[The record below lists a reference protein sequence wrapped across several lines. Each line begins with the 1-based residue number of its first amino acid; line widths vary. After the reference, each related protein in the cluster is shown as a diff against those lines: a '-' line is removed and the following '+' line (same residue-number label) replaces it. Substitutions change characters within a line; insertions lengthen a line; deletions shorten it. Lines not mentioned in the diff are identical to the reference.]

1 MQDGALPMTTHPPK
15 PNDMTFAEKTLLFYN
30 QLLPD
35 NELPKGIEIL
45 NPYTRKETL
54 AACEAFYTKFYN
66 DNKNRRII
74 FGINPGRFGAGV
86 TGIPFTDPVHLEKSC
101 GIPNNFDK
109 KPELSSQFIY
119 LLIENMGGVIPFY
132 RHYFIGAIS
141 PLGFVKGGK
150 NFNYYDDRMLERSLK
165 SFIVKNMVQQVALGI
180 RTDKCFCLG
189 NGKNFTY
196 LQRLNDELKI
206 FGEIIP
212 LPHPRW
218 VMQYR
223 RKQLQYY
230 LDDISRKLSI

>member
-1 MQDGALPMTTHPPK
+1 MTTHPLK
-15 PNDMTFAEKTLLFYN
+15 FNNMTFAEKTLLFYK
-30 QLLPD
+30 QLAPEK
-35 NELPKGIEIL
+35 ELPKDIEIL
-45 NPYTRKETL
+45 NPYTRNETL
-54 AACEAFYTKFYN
+54 AACETFYN
-66 DNKNRRII
+66 KYYNDHKNRRII

-101 GIPNNFDK
+101 DIPNSFDK

-119 LLIENMGGVIPFY
+119 LLIEKMGGVVPFY
-132 RHYFIGAIS
+132 QHYFLGAVS
-141 PLGFVKGGK
+141 PLGFVKNGK
-150 NFNYYDDRMLERSLK
+150 NFNYYDDRLLEKSLK
-165 SFIVKNMVQQVALGI
+165 PFILKSVVHQVALGI
-180 RTDKCFCLG
+180 QTDKCFCLG

-206 FGEIIP
+206 FGEVIP